1 MIDNLKRKFYNIF
14 KNNLQKEV
22 SLMEIFDRREDDNK
36 IGGSNMSNVTSPR
49 GT

>member
-1 MIDNLKRKFYNIF
+1 MIDNLKQKFYNIF